1 MQVVV
6 SECCVQVQVV
16 VSECYVHVQV
26 VQTENVRNRRDAELL
41 AEVGG
46 AGAGLHKG
54 EALFSAHGSRVLKST
69 ESALHWVDRRG
80 CGQTLCKVGGVSPH
94 LLRAARTGECPA
106 CGDLQERQVIDA
118 ATYAVAFISEK
129 TQSLKGLE

>member
-26 VQTENVRNRRDAELL
+26 VQTRTENVRNRRDAELL

-46 AGAGLHKG
+46 AGEGLHKG

-69 ESALHWVDRRG
+69 ESALHWVYRRG
-80 CGQTLCKVGGVSPH
+80 
-94 LLRAARTGECPA
+94 
-106 CGDLQERQVIDA
+106 
-118 ATYAVAFISEK
+118 
-129 TQSLKGLE
+129 